1 MKYLRTLLVLSVVC
15 IIPRAMLS
23 QEAGK
28 QIVYTIKGAA
38 VDSAGNAVAYPT
50 LSIRTDSTTNNYKV
64 RYSGDGNGRFE
75 AEYKSAADT
84 IYITV
89 DAAAKTSYN
98 RAVVLN
104 DNKLIDLGRVVLK
117 DGEELAGV
125 SVIAY
130 KPLVTQTLDRINYDV
145 EADPES
151 KTNTVMDMLRKVP
164 LVTLDQDEN
173 IKVKG
178 SSSFTVYV
186 NGKPSNMVAK
196 NPKDILKSMPATSI
210 KRIEVITDPGAK
222 YDAEGIG
229 AILNIVTQSALQGYR
244 GSVRVSADT
253 KSYFN
258 TGAFISSKIGKL
270 GLSGNYNYRLYH
282 NDLNSSQGDFENH
295 SDAAPYKYSE
305 NGSSRSYKSNDNYG
319 NIEISYEF
327 DTLNLVSASFGVSRS
342 IYISQNDGYSQFY
355 DKSRNTVSAYNT
367 LSSSNNTSLSY
378 YGNVDYQRSFRKP
391 DQLLTVSYNFG
402 ISPPDNSVTF
412 SKLKL
417 DTTQPNT
424 LATKERDVRYT
435 KAEASNSHTLQIDYT
450 EPFDSSKHVV
460 EAGIKYILRYNASD
474 NQYRRYNPITGEYDQ
489 YDLDDKGNIRK
500 ENDMDYYQHIVGA
513 YASYTFKLKKFSLR
527 LGGRLEGTY
536 QDVRFADEV
545 ARNFKVRFLD
555 LIPYVSTSFKLTDA
569 SNLRVSYN
577 NGISR
582 PSIWFLN
589 PYVDNKDPYL
599 VSYGNPNLKSER
611 SHNFSVSYG
620 LFSQKLNLSI
630 SVYSSIVNNSIES
643 NDSVDSKGIRY
654 HTYANIGSNGNL
666 GGSFYINYNP
676 IKWFSFWT
684 SLSAG
689 YERYTNRASISE
701 GAFFSGYGGVNFH
714 LPWKMRLHIGIGGNP
729 VSTSYR
735 YKGTGWY
742 YYYTSLSRSFLKG
755 DKISVSI
762 GAYNFLEKYR
772 VYRSTS
778 WAEGVYTSNSVSRSP
793 ARSFSISVSWRF
805 GEMKAQIKKAER
817 GISNDDVKSGGGSGG
832 NGDN

>member
-1 MKYLRTLLVLSVVC
+1 MKYLRALLVLSVFC

-38 VDSAGNAVAYPT
+38 VDSTGNAVAYPT
-50 LSIRTDSTTNNYKV
+50 LSIRTDSTTTNYKA
-64 RYSGDGNGRFE
+64 RHSGDDNGRFE

-89 DAAAKTSYN
+89 GAAAKTSYN
-98 RAVVLN
+98 TTVVLN
-104 DNKLIDLGRVVLK
+104 DNKLIDLGKVVLK
-117 DGEELAGV
+117 EGEELAGV

-186 NGKPSNMVAK
+186 NGKPSNMIAK
-196 NPKDILKSMPATSI
+196 SPKDALKSMPATSI

-253 KSYFN
+253 KKRFN

-270 GLSGNYNYRLYH
+270 GLSGNYNYSLYH

-327 DTLNLVSASFGVSRS
+327 DTLNLVSASFGASRS
-342 IYISQNDGYSQFY
+342 IYNSQNDGYSQFY
-355 DKSRNTVSAYNT
+355 DKNRNIVSAYNT

-402 ISPPDNSVTF
+402 VSPPENTITF

-435 KAEASNSHTLQIDYT
+435 KAETSNSHTLQIDYT

-474 NQYRRYNPITGEYDQ
+474 NQ
-489 YDLDDKGNIRK
+489 
-500 ENDMDYYQHIVGA
+500 
-513 YASYTFKLKKFSLR
+513 
-527 LGGRLEGTY
+527 
-536 QDVRFADEV
+536 
-545 ARNFKVRFLD
+545 
-555 LIPYVSTSFKLTDA
+555 
-569 SNLRVSYN
+569 
-577 NGISR
+577 
-582 PSIWFLN
+582 
-589 PYVDNKDPYL
+589 
-599 VSYGNPNLKSER
+599 
-611 SHNFSVSYG
+611 
-620 LFSQKLNLSI
+620 
-630 SVYSSIVNNSIES
+630 
-643 NDSVDSKGIRY
+643 
-654 HTYANIGSNGNL
+654 
-666 GGSFYINYNP
+666 
-676 IKWFSFWT
+676 
-684 SLSAG
+684 
-689 YERYTNRASISE
+689 
-701 GAFFSGYGGVNFH
+701 
-714 LPWKMRLHIGIGGNP
+714 
-729 VSTSYR
+729 
-735 YKGTGWY
+735 
-742 YYYTSLSRSFLKG
+742 
-755 DKISVSI
+755 
-762 GAYNFLEKYR
+762 
-772 VYRSTS
+772 
-778 WAEGVYTSNSVSRSP
+778 
-793 ARSFSISVSWRF
+793 
-805 GEMKAQIKKAER
+805 
-817 GISNDDVKSGGGSGG
+817 
-832 NGDN
+832 